1 MTPAQALE
9 DFRLN
14 SIISEMTKA
23 IIEAMNS
30 FYSQTDSG
38 KEYGLVS
45 FNALAN
51 VICALTDG
59 INVAEDANEYEIKR
73 MFIED
78 LGRATKQKI
87 ESHWADKAMQ
97 ERTDAGIVDVGDLQ

>member
-59 INVAEDANEYEIKR
+59 INVAEDANEYELKR

-78 LGRATKQKI
+78 LGRTAKQKI